1 MLYCV
6 KTNVYSKFTKRWV
19 LIMQSRTE
27 MRKRNNR
34 NNLYL
39 IIIGII
45 VVIAII
51 CGFIIHNQR
60 VAAERSQREYA
71 STHFNP
77 NVTIYGVQV
86 GKLTVNKATAK
97 INKQADNV
105 VFLRNKK
112 IIAEK
117 DDKVQTISQA
127 EVKNIFTKQH
137 TDLPSKQKYVF
148 KSAKIDEAK
157 KSLQKIQN
165 AVVTYKIN
173 GQEFKLKADDLIH
186 EVTYKGG
193 KYKFTDVK
201 KLHAKMEAID
211 QEVKTLKKSYKFT
224 VPTCNKVN
232 GKTITVKNESYGW
245 GIYVKKAVAAVE
257 NAFINGQDVV
267 DGSKYIYG
275 EGYSTY
281 AHGYGKSNHGIG
293 KNYVVVSIK
302 NQELWV
308 VRKGKVAVHLT
319 DVVTGTENKSNATPK
334 GVWYIMYK
342 ESPSVLRG
350 YNDDGSK
357 YASKVQYWMPFTLS
371 GCGLHDAS
379 WRSDWSKSAYLTG
392 GSHGCVN
399 IRPAEIRSV
408 WNNVLTN
415 DAVIVY

>member
-1 MLYCV
+1 
-6 KTNVYSKFTKRWV
+6 
-19 LIMQSRTE
+19 MQSRTE

-39 IIIGII
+39 LIIGII

-224 VPTCNKVN
+224 VPTGNKVN

-350 YNDDGSK
+350 YNNDGSK

>member
-1 MLYCV
+1 
-6 KTNVYSKFTKRWV
+6 
-19 LIMQSRTE
+19 MQSRIE

-117 DDKVQTISQA
+117 DDNVQTISQA

-148 KSAKIDEAK
+148 KSAKMDEAK
-157 KSLQKIQN
+157 KNLQKIQK

-173 GQEFKLKADDLIH
+173 GKEYQLRADELIH
-186 EVTYKGG
+186 EVTYKDG

-201 KLHAKMEAID
+201 KLHAKLEKID

-224 VPTCNKVN
+224 VPVGNKVN

-257 NAFINGQDVV
+257 KALINGQTTV

-293 KNYVVVSIK
+293 QNYVVVSIK

-308 VRKGKVAVHLT
+308 VRKGKVAVHLN
-319 DVVTGTENKSNATPK
+319 DVVTGTEDKGNATPK

-379 WRSDWSKSAYLTG
+379 WRNDWSKSAYLTG